1 MIMITVA
8 DTYTRLQCNDKAQ
21 I

>member
-1 MIMITVA
+1 MIIITVA